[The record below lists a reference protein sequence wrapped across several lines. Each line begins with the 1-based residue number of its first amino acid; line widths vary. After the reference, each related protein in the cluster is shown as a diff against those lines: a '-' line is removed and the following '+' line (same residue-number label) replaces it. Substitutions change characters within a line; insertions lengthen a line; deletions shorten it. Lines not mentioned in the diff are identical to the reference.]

1 MYGNIRSY
9 SRHRRINQSSLV
21 VVRVAQHDVILTGT
35 LMMKLGFPRY
45 EMQSKRRAVSPVSE
59 HQDMLPSSILV
70 WGRDQLEDVAEAPG
84 PSRLIYESSIL
95 RTPSHWH

>member
-1 MYGNIRSY
+1 M
-9 SRHRRINQSSLV
+9 QLK
-21 VVRVAQHDVILTGT
+21 HDVILTGT

-59 HQDMLPSSILV
+59 HQDMLPSSISV
-70 WGRDQLEDVAEAPG
+70 WGRDQHITEASGSG
-84 PSRLIYESSIL
+84 PPRLMYESSIL